1 MAGRVHQLCENLR
14 IKLTSID
21 NDMQRRALS
30 QILIGP
36 GAANVKGELSRPSFS
51 RPTAQIVNRLPQLR
65 RGNEHGG
72 IHRRDGGGVGKRA
85 DDPLDCATGSI
96 KRTTAAARRRIR

>member
-36 GAANVKGELSRPSFS
+36 GAANVSKG
-51 RPTAQIVNRLPQLR
+51 N
-65 RGNEHGG
+65 
-72 IHRRDGGGVGKRA
+72 
-85 DDPLDCATGSI
+85 
-96 KRTTAAARRRIR
+96 